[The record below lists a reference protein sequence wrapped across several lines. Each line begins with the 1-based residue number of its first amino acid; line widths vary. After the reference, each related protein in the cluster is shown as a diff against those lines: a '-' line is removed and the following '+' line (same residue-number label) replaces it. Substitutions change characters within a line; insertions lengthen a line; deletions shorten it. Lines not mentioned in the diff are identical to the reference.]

1 MAEAEGSEKMS
12 STTVAPSRFTQLR
25 LNVRVSPAIVAA
37 VALVIV
43 QVGVGIIYKIAQQA
57 NGAYAFS
64 QSSSIAISEF
74 LKLAISTACF
84 YAQCRKRQGIT
95 HPNDSHYRGDEG
107 SGNEKVHDHDASP
120 YDLVSNEE
128 NTRDSQ
134 DGTDKGRNRHT
145 EQERQQRRSWI
156 GPAAFFSAIR
166 NETSSATV
174 YGMAQLALL
183 YAIINNTVFLLY
195 RLSDPGTYA
204 LVKSGTTIVTALNL
218 MISCGQPITR
228 RQWMAIAFQ
237 VCGVMVT
244 QYHPETG
251 SLYPFSTYFL
261 LVAQTVVSAV
271 SGVYNQRLLKAE
283 SGSLHVCNMALYTAG
298 TLINL
303 VVHLTCR
310 LTLPAEPSFFAG
322 YNSSSAI
329 MVIVSSVLIG
339 LAINAVYKYADAL
352 VKCFASAVATGI
364 LLYVAPMV
372 FAVPLSFLVIPGTIT
387 VFVATWLYI
396 DSAKPKEE
404 ISVVGEWEEAKVEYN
419 EDHSWLQK
427 AKATYYVYAPSGKR
441 AYAGL
446 IITTTAVVAIIT
458 MLGQVQVK
466 PQSTVP
472 VVESPFK
479 NSMAFIRWNH
489 YQPERI
495 PTLKKF
501 GPFFKAVHISMPN
514 YRKKEGK
521 LGKHYYTNL
530 NGSNAQDIFH
540 PYVDVS
546 RTMQML
552 LDAPEGSTEASID
565 GLFFF
570 HFDAWIYP
578 LRFRPEDMNRIW
590 WLDST
595 AKLKWE
601 CVTTTK
607 GDNWWYFP
615 QRNSSM
621 RAKAAV
627 ADAMA
632 ELKHEVRER
641 INPRE
646 FCRGW
651 SDIYWIPRHYF
662 EDYIRLSKHFLNHKV
677 FHEVALPTMIHTI
690 DVMRRTD
697 VDEDHEI
704 IYHLSDCFGGC
715 CNNYTT
721 KHDLIWRRC
730 GHKLDLRDKKLS
742 NTFYNR
748 LDATAQTLG
757 KPLWDSTK
765 MQPLLNAETIFESS
779 WNESMVKEW

>member
-1 MAEAEGSEKMS
+1 ML
-12 STTVAPSRFTQLR
+12 STTAATSRFAQLQS
-25 LNVRVSPAIVAA
+25 NVRVSPAIVAA

-43 QVGVGIIYKIAQQA
+43 QVSVGIVYKAAQQA

-84 YAQCRKRQGIT
+84 YAQCCKRQSAT
-95 HPNDSHYRGDEG
+95 VQNDD
-107 SGNEKVHDHDASP
+107 NEKPAGPDASS

-128 NTRDSQ
+128 DTHDLQ
-134 DGTDKGRNRHT
+134 DGKGKGLNRHIEQELLQKGR
-145 EQERQQRRSWI
+145 WI
-156 GPAAFFSAIR
+156 GPTTFFSALKKEI
-166 NETSSATV
+166 SSATV

-183 YAIINNTVFLLY
+183 YALINNTVFLLY

-244 QYHPETG
+244 QYRPETG
-251 SLYPFSTYFL
+251 SLYPFTTYFL

-283 SGSLHVCNMALYTAG
+283 SGSLHVCNMALYVAG
-298 TLINL
+298 TFVNL
-303 VVHLTCR
+303 VVHLACR
-310 LTLPAEPSFFAG
+310 LTLPAEPAFFAG
-322 YNSSSAI
+322 YHSLSAI
-329 MVIVSSVLIG
+329 MVIVSSVFIG

-352 VKCFASAVATGI
+352 VKCFASAVSTGI

-396 DSAKPKEE
+396 DSAKPKEDT
-404 ISVVGEWEEAKVEYN
+404 SVVGEWEEAKVEHN
-419 EDHSWLQK
+419 VERSWLQN
-427 AKATYYVYAPSGKR
+427 AKDTYYIYAPSGKR

-446 IITTTAVVAIIT
+446 IMTTTAIITIIT
-458 MLGQVQVK
+458 MLGQVQVN
-466 PQSTVP
+466 PRSTVP
-472 VVESPFK
+472 IVESPFK

-489 YQPERI
+489 YLPERV
-495 PTLKKF
+495 PTLEKYQ
-501 GPFFKAVHISMPN
+501 PFFKAVHVSMPN
-514 YRKKEGK
+514 YKKKEGK

-530 NGSNAQDIFH
+530 NGSNARDILH

-546 RTMQML
+546 KTMQML
-552 LDAPEGSTEASID
+552 LDAPAGSTEASID
-565 GLFFF
+565 GLFYF

-601 CVTTTK
+601 CVTTTAGPK
-607 GDNWWYFP
+607 ENWWHWP
-615 QRNSSM
+615 QRNSSQ

-632 ELKHEVRER
+632 ELRHEVRDR

-662 EDYIRLSKHFLNHKV
+662 EDYIRLSKHFYNHKV

-697 VDEDHEI
+697 IDEDHEI

-730 GHKLDLRDKKLS
+730 GHKLDLRDEKLA
-742 NTFYNR
+742 NTFYNK
-748 LDATAQTLG
+748 LDATAKTLG
-757 KPLWDSTK
+757 KPLWDQTK
-765 MQPLLNAETIFESS
+765 MQPLLDAETIFESS